1 MLNQPLNLSSV
12 NEWAPLKHDR
22 GTRRGAAG
30 RPAMIFLL
38 VAVRRS
44 ELFFDELLLLAI
56 GTWMAVSHMRMLFL
70 FGILAAPI
78 LSRQLSTSWRDT
90 TRSRI
95 ASAPT
100 PS

>member
-1 MLNQPLNLSSV
+1 V
-12 NEWAPLKHDR
+12 
-22 GTRRGAAG
+22 GAAQHDEERG
-30 RPAMIFLL
+30 VALLAVLLCIFLL

-78 LSRQLSTSWRDT
+78 LSRQLSTSWEGYDAE
-90 TRSRI
+90 SRI
-95 ASAPT
+95 ASGPT